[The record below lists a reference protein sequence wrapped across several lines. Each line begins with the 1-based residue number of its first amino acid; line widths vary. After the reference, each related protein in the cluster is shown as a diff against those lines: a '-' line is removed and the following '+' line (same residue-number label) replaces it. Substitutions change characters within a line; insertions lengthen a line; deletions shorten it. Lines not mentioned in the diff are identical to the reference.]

1 MGWAYIVRCADDS
14 YYVGSTV
21 NLPARIA
28 QHNEVGGAKYTSRR
42 RPVVLVWAMEFES
55 IRDAYFAEKQIQNWS
70 RAKREALIEG
80 RIEDL
85 SVLSRGRTGWMSRA
99 PRLSRFAGGVRPL
112 VSSDRSLRSLLD
124 HRWLRRSA
132 SGVRPLVS
140 SDPLASLAARPPGLG
155 CLRRT
160 ALPRRSR
167 RAVSTTGGCGCLP
180 AYGLWLHGSTTGGCG
195 PRAPYGL
202 VHGST
207 TGGCGRPA
215 CVRPTRPRRRLRA
228 FR

>member
-80 RIEDL
+80 RLEDL
-85 SVLSRGRTGWMSRA
+85 SVLSRGRTGWMSRNE
-99 PRLSRFAGGVRPL
+99 
-112 VSSDRSLRSLLD
+112 
-124 HRWLRRSA
+124 
-132 SGVRPLVS
+132 
-140 SDPLASLAARPPGLG
+140 
-155 CLRRT
+155 
-160 ALPRRSR
+160 
-167 RAVSTTGGCGCLP
+167 
-180 AYGLWLHGSTTGGCG
+180 
-195 PRAPYGL
+195 
-202 VHGST
+202 
-207 TGGCGRPA
+207 GRD
-215 CVRPTRPRRRLRA
+215 
-228 FR
+228 